1 MSTIVVSAPTYSHV
15 LEPVRLGS
23 LELRNRVIMVPM
35 GTEMGD
41 HDGHL
46 TDREIAYY
54 AERSAGAGLVCT
66 GINAVT
72 DDYEVINAGL
82 GRVDTDAATPGLR
95 KLAEAFHARGG
106 AVSVQL
112 TAGLGRNINTIDPE
126 RLPISASDNTH
137 WLDPHVRCRAL
148 ETEEIQVIVQRFRE
162 AAARCAEAGI
172 DAIDI
177 HGHTGY
183 LIDQFMSPVWNRRT
197 DSYGGSVEN
206 RCRFAAEIIAAVKE
220 GAPGLP
226 VSFRLS
232 VDHRFEGGRTPAES
246 LEIAKVLEAAGLD
259 LLMIDEGSY
268 EAMDYVFPP
277 YYLGDNCMMGSVKM
291 FKDALT
297 IPVLGCGNLT
307 PERAE
312 EAIANGEMDFAGIGR
327 ALIADPEWALKL
339 ARGRRADIR
348 PCIRCNQLCV
358 GNAFVGQPLGCAVNP
373 TVGMERERVLTPAEN
388 PRRVAIIGA
397 GPAGLEAARVAALR
411 GHTVDVYERSQ
422 QLGGVLWPA
431 ATPEFKKELR
441 SMIFWWERQ
450 LKDLPVTVHL
460 GTEIT
465 ADSPE
470 LDAADVVIAAIG
482 ADPVVPPIPGL
493 DGPNV
498 VEVVDAHLGAEL
510 GHRIVVCGGGLSG
523 ADFALEA
530 AQDGHDV
537 TVIEMADG
545 IAPDLLMINRITLLR
560 DLAEAGVSLLTGH
573 KVVNVDAAG
582 VSVDGPDGPVHIA
595 ADSVI
600 SAFGVRPG
608 AAVVGALTARGAIAI
623 GDCVKPAKVGD
634 AINAGFEAAFAL

>member
-1 MSTIVVSAPTYSHV
+1 MSTAFSHV
-15 LEPVRLGS
+15 LQPGRIGD

-54 AERSAGAGLVCT
+54 AERAKGGAGLVVT

-72 DDYEVINAGL
+72 DDYEVINEGL
-82 GRVDTDAATPGLR
+82 GRVDSDAAIPGLT
-95 KLAEAFHARGG
+95 KLAEAVHAHGG
-106 AVSVQL
+106 AISVQL
-112 TAGLGRNINTIDPE
+112 TAGLGRNINNVDPA
-126 RLPISASDNTH
+126 RQPISASDNPH
-137 WLDPHVRCRAL
+137 WLVPGVVCRAL
-148 ETEEIQVIVQRFRE
+148 EVDEIAVIVRRFKE
-162 AAARCAEAGI
+162 AAARCKAAGI

-183 LIDQFMSPVWNRRT
+183 LIDQFMSPQWNRRE
-197 DSYGGSVEN
+197 DQYGGSVEN
-206 RCRFAAEIIAAVKE
+206 RCRFATEIIAAVKE

-232 VDHRFEGGRTPAES
+232 VDHRYEGGRTPEDS
-246 LEIAKVLEAAGLD
+246 KQIARVLEAAGLD
-259 LLMIDEGSY
+259 LMMADEGSY

-277 YYLGDNCMMGSVKM
+277 YYLGDNCMMGAAAAMKEVLS
-291 FKDALT
+291 

-312 EAIANGEMDFAGIGR
+312 AAIAAGEMEFAGIGR
-327 ALIADPEWALKL
+327 ALIADPEWTLKL
-339 ARGRRADIR
+339 AEGRREDIR

-358 GNAFVGQPLGCAVNP
+358 GNAFVGKPLGCAVNP
-373 TVGMERERVLTPAEN
+373 AVGYERERVLTPA
-388 PRRVAIIGA
+388 PASKRVAIVGA

-411 GHTVDVYERSQ
+411 GHTVDVYEKGE

-450 LKDLPVTVHL
+450 LRDLPVTVHT
-460 GTEIT
+460 GVEI
-465 ADSPE
+465 APDSPE
-470 LDAADVVIAAIG
+470 LEG
-482 ADPVVPPIPGL
+482 ADAVILATGSTPLTPPIPGL
-493 DGPNV
+493 DGDHV
-498 VEVVDAHLGAEL
+498 VDVIDAHLGAEL

-537 TVIEMADG
+537 TIVEMADG
-545 IAPDLLMINRITLLR
+545 IAADLLMINRITLMR
-560 DLAEAGVSLLTGH
+560 DLAEAGITLLTGH
-573 KVVNVDAAG
+573 TVTAVDPTG
-582 VSVDGPDGPVHIA
+582 VTVGGPDGPVHIA
-595 ADSVI
+595 ADTVV
-600 SAFGVRPG
+600 SAFGVRPATRLVEALADREG
-608 AAVVGALTARGAIAI
+608 VVAI
-623 GDCVKPAKVGD
+623 GDCVRPAKVGD

>member
-1 MSTIVVSAPTYSHV
+1 MTTTFSHV
-15 LEPVRLGS
+15 LEPAKLGS
-23 LELRNRVIMVPM
+23 LQLRNRVIMVPM

-54 AERSAGAGLVCT
+54 AERAAGAGLVCT

-72 DDYEVINAGL
+72 DDYEVINVGL

-112 TAGLGRNINTIDPE
+112 TAGLGRNINSIDPE
-126 RLPISASDNTH
+126 RLPISASDNSH
-137 WLDPHVRCRAL
+137 WLDPNVKCRPL
-148 ETEEIQVIVQRFRE
+148 ETEEIKVIVQRFKE
-162 AAARCAEAGI
+162 AAARCLEAGI

-197 DSYGGSVEN
+197 DEYGGSVEN

-220 GAPGLP
+220 GAPGMP

-232 VDHRFEGGRTPAES
+232 VDHHFEGGRGVEES
-246 LEIAKVLEAAGLD
+246 LEIAKQLEAAGLD
-259 LLMIDEGSY
+259 LLMVDEGSY

-277 YYLGDNCMMGSVKM
+277 YYLGDNCMMGSVRL
-291 FKDALT
+291 FKDALS

-307 PERAE
+307 AERAE
-312 EAIANGEMDFAGIGR
+312 EAIATGEMDFAGIGR
-327 ALIADPEWALKL
+327 ALIADPEWAAKL
-339 ARGRRADIR
+339 ASGKRDDIR

-373 TVGMERERVLTPAEN
+373 AVGRELERIITRAETSKH
-388 PRRVAIIGA
+388 VVVIGA

-411 GHTVDVYERSQ
+411 GHTVDVYDKADQ
-422 QLGGVLWPA
+422 VGGVLWPA

-450 LKDLPVTVHL
+450 LRDLPVTVHL

-470 LDAADVVIAAIG
+470 LDG
-482 ADPVVPPIPGL
+482 ADEIIVAVGTTPVAPAIPGL
-493 DGPNV
+493 DGDNV
-498 VEVVDAHLGAEL
+498 IEVIDAHLGAEL
-510 GHRIVVCGGGLSG
+510 GQRIIVCGGGLSG
-523 ADFALEA
+523 ADFALEM
-530 AQDGHDV
+530 QEKGHDV
-537 TVIEMADG
+537 TVVEMADG
-545 IAPDLLMINRITLLR
+545 IAADLLMINRITLLR
-560 DLAEAGVSLLTGH
+560 DLAEQGVTLLTGH
-573 KVVNVDAAG
+573 RVVEVNESG
-582 VSVDGPDGPVHIA
+582 VKVDGPDGPVQIA
-595 ADSVI
+595 ADTVV
-600 SAFGVRPG
+600 SAFGVRP
-608 AAVVGALTARGAIAI
+608 ATSLVEALAERGAIAV